1 MPLNESFYFAAL
13 EQIIDRGAF
22 ERMIRDRSRTTQ
34 VSLSILQWM
43 GDDAFDVP
51 CFHLQ
56 RTEQR
61 AIRRTDDTRVD
72 GCFSGLSESW
82 DFPQFFGLCGSTPAQ
97 KSELRAYQMARKLL
111 SGGFTPHKI
120 RAELSSN
127 GSQLKL
133 RTAGLA
139 PRFHAELL

>member
-1 MPLNESFYFAAL
+1 MPLDESFYFAAL
-13 EQIIDRGAF
+13 EQIIFNADRSAF

-72 GCFSGLSESW
+72 GCLSGLSESW
-82 DFPQFFGLCGSTPAQ
+82 DFPRFFGLCGSTPAQ
-97 KSELRAYQMARKLL
+97 KSELRAHQMARKLR

-120 RAELSSN
+120 
-127 GSQLKL
+127 
-133 RTAGLA
+133 
-139 PRFHAELL
+139 

>member
-1 MPLNESFYFAAL
+1 MDQTVIFNA
-13 EQIIDRGAF
+13 DRSAF

-43 GDDAFDVP
+43 GDDAFDIP

-72 GCFSGLSESW
+72 GCLSGLSESW
-82 DFPQFFGLCGSTPAQ
+82 DFPRFFGLCGSTPAQ
-97 KSELRAYQMARKLL
+97 KSELRAHQMARKLR

-120 RAELSSN
+120 RAELPSN
-127 GSQLKL
+127 HQMAQLKL
-133 RTAGLA
+133 RTAGLT
-139 PRFHAELL
+139 PHFHAEPL

>member
-1 MPLNESFYFAAL
+1 MPSDESFYFAAL
-13 EQIIDRGAF
+13 EQIIFNADRGAF

-51 CFHLQ
+51 RFHVQ

-61 AIRRTDDTRVD
+61 AIRRTDDTRFD
-72 GCFSGLSESW
+72 SCLSGLSES
-82 DFPQFFGLCGSTPAQ
+82 GSTPAQ
-97 KSELRAYQMARKLL
+97 KSELRAHQMARKLR

-127 GSQLKL
+127 GSQLKF
-133 RTAGLA
+133 RTAGLTPH
-139 PRFHAELL
+139 PR